1 MKILITGATGLIGR
15 VISIKLL
22 NKGYRVNFLTTSKKK
37 INSIDGCNGFYWDPQ
52 KGVID
57 LNAFDGVT
65 HLINLAGTSI
75 SRRWTNK
82 HKNKIIESRVL
93 SANIIYNSLIDLQI
107 KLKGIISASAI
118 GYYPNSEKYFNE
130 SDSFLPENFLQRVV
144 QKWEK
149 AITELETHTQNLLIL
164 RIGLVISSKGGI
176 LSYIV
181 PPIKF
186 CFGSAFGSG
195 NQWQSWIHIDDL
207 AEIFLYSIENSLSG
221 IINAVAPCPI
231 TQNKLIKSLAN
242 YLNRPIIFPNIPNFV
257 VKFFFNE
264 RSQLFLG
271 SQKISSKKIEK
282 KGFKFK
288 FKIFENAISD
298 LKIK

>member
-1 MKILITGATGLIGR
+1 MKILITGASGLIGR
-15 VISIKLL
+15 VISKKALK
-22 NKGYRVNFLTTSKKK
+22 KGYEVNFLTTTKKK
-37 INSIDGCNGFYWDPQ
+37 INSIDGCKGFYWDPK

-65 HLINLAGTSI
+65 HIINLAGASI
-75 SRRWTNK
+75 SKRWTKK

-93 SANIIYNSLIDLQI
+93 SAKIIYNSLIDLQI

-118 GYYPNSEKYFNE
+118 GYYPDGQNYYDE
-130 SDSFLPENFLQRVV
+130 SDSCLPENFLQRVV

-149 AITELETHTQNLLIL
+149 GIIELETRTQNLLIL
-164 RIGLVISSKGGI
+164 RIGLVISSEGGI

-181 PPIKF
+181 PAVKF
-186 CFGSAFGSG
+186 CLGSAFGSG

-221 IINAVAPCPI
+221 VINAVAPNPI

-242 YLNRPIIFPNIPNFV
+242 YLKRPLILPNIPSFV
-257 VKFFFNE
+257 AKFFFKE
-264 RSQLFLG
+264 RSQLFLC

-282 KGFKFK
+282 KGFQFK
-288 FKIFENAISD
+288 YKIFENAISD